1 MARTDKGESHSWE
14 GWTPADPRDIYNTR
28 QNNGFDT
35 DTWNRR
41 FSPVKSSKKSSPKIT
56 GQQLLDMLN
65 AQNQGPFVNLPATSS
80 NSSTG
85 ATSKGLIYRGNQP
98 NFVELNN
105 QAGYNDP
112 RSGASNAD
120 GSATSRNTSGPVT
133 GWSHMAS
140 PGKGGKS
147 NPGMPDGN
155 SGVPPTITDTFKAT
169 YDGPSAAKMA
179 HDEFVPQYELLDN
192 QRKQTAAKYK
202 TAGHDV
208 GGMYDALAKAMRGEQ
223 AGIKTDNAA
232 TTSKIGGAYNDAIQ
246 ATKTDAAKDD
256 AQVAAMARRLG
267 VDAAM
272 PDAQAQSNDTTALL
286 TGLLAANKAN
296 QTSVS
301 TQLGQNEVDYNR
313 NSADSANMAGV
324 NARSDFASQALDAN
338 NNFDNQQ
345 LQLKGAEGT
354 AKNKYG
360 LTIADMLQQS
370 QLAHDKIA
378 ADQQQAQMAALAKAQ
393 QDAADNEFRQAQL
406 GISSGQ
412 LDLANDKFKA
422 SQEAAANKPA
432 AVSKDPYVVLAQTA
446 DHLYNGNKVASG
458 NAVKAVQDAFAR
470 GGHFAT
476 AQDFVKYLLSR
487 NGGGHPQD
495 AAQLMQLG
503 TNFYNAL
510 ASGGAG
516 KPIGSGASY

>member
-1 MARTDKGESHSWE
+1 MRTDGSGGGGGSSSSFKGWGAAVS
-14 GWTPADPRDIYNTR
+14 PAAWGDFLTGS
-28 QNNGFDT
+28 NNYG
-35 DTWNRR
+35 
-41 FSPVKSSKKSSPKIT
+41 KKSTKKSAPKIT
-56 GQQLLDMLN
+56 GAQLLTMLN
-65 AQNQGPFVNLPATSS
+65 AQNQGPFANLPSNSS
-80 NSSTG
+80 NSNNSV
-85 ATSKGLIYRGNQP
+85 TSKGLIYRGNQP

-112 RSGASNAD
+112 RSGASNTD
-120 GSATSRNTSGPVT
+120 GSATSKNTSGPIT
-133 GWSHMAS
+133 GWSHMAPS
-140 PGKGGKS
+140 GPGGKS
-147 NPGMPDGN
+147 NPGMPDN
-155 SGVPPTITDTFKAT
+155 SGIPQTVRDTFKAT
-169 YDGPSAAKMA
+169 YDGPSASKMA
-179 HDEFVPQYELLDN
+179 HDEFAPQYQLLDN
-192 QRKQTAAKYK
+192 QRKQTDAKYK
-202 TAGHDV
+202 KAGHDV

-223 AGIKTDNAA
+223 AGIKADNAA
-232 TTSKIGGAYNDAIQ
+232 TTSRIGGAYNDAI
-246 ATKTDAAKDD
+246 ASTKAEAKNSGDAL
-256 AQVAAMARRLG
+256 AAMARRLG

-272 PDAQAQSNDTTALL
+272 PEAQAQADDTTRLL
-286 TGLLAANKAN
+286 TGLMGANKAA
-296 QTSVS
+296 QVS
-301 TQLGQNEVDYNR
+301 TSEQLGQNEVNYNR
-313 NSADSANMAGV
+313 DSADTTNLAGV
-324 NARSDFASQALDAN
+324 NARNDFASQALDAN
-338 NNFDNQQ
+338 NNFNNQQ

-412 LDLANDKFKA
+412 LDLANDKFQA

-432 AVSKDPYVVLAQTA
+432 AVSKDPYVVLADTA
-446 DHLYNGNKVASG
+446 DKLYNGNKVASG

-487 NGGGHPQD
+487 NGGGHPDDQ
-495 AAQLMQLG
+495 AQLMQLG